1 MSAPSSGHRSG
12 RPRRRGAFRK
22 RLLGYHPHDV
32 DGAIAARDEAI
43 AARDDALRE
52 AGERVVAAEA
62 QAGAER
68 AELEARRAE
77 AGWATRR
84 IQELGCVSARLATL
98 VVDRDRE
105 LRQIR
110 EELQASLARDDHGM
124 RTLAALADDLQT
136 VRRQARAQATRIRL
150 RALREAAAVA
160 ERIADVERDGDEAR
174 ERLIRRLEAAIER
187 VGAEDDD
194 EEVNPAIHSEANGQ
208 GEREPGEL
216 FDGLVEVEV
225 GPLSDFSQL
234 VGLEDAAGAIGATS
248 EISVKRF
255 TQGRATLAMRFK
267 HPVELLRELEERA
280 PFEFKVRD
288 TRSGRVVLDLDE

>member
-1 MSAPSSGHRSG
+1 VSAPSSGHRSG

-32 DGAIAARDEAI
+32 DAAIAERDEAL

-68 AELEARRAE
+68 AKLEASRAE
-77 AGWATRR
+77 ATWAMRR
-84 IQELGCVSARLATL
+84 IQELEHVSARLATM

-110 EELQASLARDDHGM
+110 EELRGALDRDDDGM

-160 ERIADVERDGDEAR
+160 ERIADAERDDDQAG
-174 ERLIRRLEAAIER
+174 ERLTGRLAAAIER
-187 VGAEDDD
+187 VGAEDD
-194 EEVNPAIHSEANGQ
+194 EEEADLAIHSEANGHA
-208 GEREPGEL
+208 EREPGEL

-234 VGLEDAAGAIGATS
+234 VGFEDAAGAIGATS

-280 PFEFKVRD
+280 PFEFRVRD
-288 TRSGRVVLDLDE
+288 MRSGRVVLDLDE